1 MNDIDILLDIYR
13 DDPETAIAMA
23 QQDSLLSDL
32 FLGQVSHLESGA
44 SEIGWNYLIMMVLGL
59 PGHYRH
65 NAFKRLLQLSQ
76 QFQAQPELLEELVA
90 ARENSQVIDRHE
102 NMFAPLFINM
112 KKSELEL
119 ITSWPLALHV

>member
-90 ARENSQVIDRHE
+90 ARENSQVIDRFVTYAT
-102 NMFAPLFINM
+102 FAM
-112 KKSELEL
+112 KPRYRAYCEQRWMPTDASM
-119 ITSWPLALHV
+119 